1 MKFTD
6 LEKATIADV
15 LAIRGNVLHKELA
28 AIKNYFEQNDT
39 ATTKYTL
46 ECLETIGELITI
58 AEIQTKLLRS
68 LPRCPETQEG
78 IKTAQANLK
87 TYRKAYEQLSEPIA
101 GVYTVTN
108 EHN

>member
-1 MKFTD
+1 M
-6 LEKATIADV
+6 TIAKV
-15 LAIRGNVLHKELA
+15 
-28 AIKNYFEQNDT
+28 
-39 ATTKYTL
+39 
-46 ECLETIGELITI
+46 
-58 AEIQTKLLRS
+58 QTKLMRS